1 MSPNQRVSLSKFY
14 SLFIGPGG
22 QQRYICVE
30 CGKHYTTSYNV
41 RMHRNIHIGKNL
53 YTCKFCQKEFSHKH
67 VWETHERVHT
77 GERPFKCP
85 TCPKDFAD
93 RSNYNSHKKICLRLQ
108 QQAFGATNIH
118 A

>member
-1 MSPNQRVSLSKFY
+1 
-14 SLFIGPGG
+14 
-22 QQRYICVE
+22 
-30 CGKHYTTSYNV
+30 
-41 RMHRNIHIGKNL
+41 MHRNIHIGKNL